1 MIYDQLVSNLST
13 YGKER
18 AQRQNNSIFLR
29 HMDDVVG
36 TGPDENLMKML
47 NTSRPFCD

>member
-1 MIYDQLVSNLST
+1 MSNDQLVSDLSAHVE
-13 YGKER
+13 ER
-18 AQRQNNSIFLR
+18 AQRQNDSIFLR

-36 TGPDENLMKML
+36 TGPDKNLMKML